1 MKLILSYR
9 NTMTIGCEN
18 EDSGS
23 RVCVKRGYP
32 EHSIINKKEHVICS
46 EEIRK
51 GELYL
56 LVKNF
61 IMV

>member
-1 MKLILSYR
+1 
-9 NTMTIGCEN
+9 MTIGCEN